1 MQYSQGCGSA
11 IGQRRWWRP
20 LTYRWSWKC
29 ISVGQAARG
38 QLNCENRISVSGI
51 VLNCWILQNHLSRVN
66 PKSKCTLET
75 WTQLKFTKVR
85 QKIDW
90 LMLKGSERIWK
101 QLCSGFP
108 FCVIFNF
115 VAQWIWRIL
124 LLPFSTS
131 LCLRILWETSLFCFY
146 PRIPRGR
153 FCQLPFSIQ
162 IIQLFM
168 WTLVHDMI
176 CAVLCAVGSGFWH
189 CLFWR
194 GYGCIGRTWIASA
207 TWGCGLNLCAWFSLP
222 RRVSLHIVCRNYLIW
237 LVVIPPRYFLDKTCE
252 AHDDRKG
259 YLDLLYI
266 YIRIYNIL
274 LYYLGTVLSCYS
286 ACSAHLPSNKCFFPY
301 SVSLSQELLA
311 WHIPKSLILASTKT
325 QPYYP
330 YFILPVHGFV
340 SVQAITK
347 YCELHKLGEHRK
359 PVFGNVW
366 KQLLA
371 SLAWHSL
378 TILANYL
385 PIFT

>member
-1 MQYSQGCGSA
+1 VDSGAWYDLCGS
-11 IGQRRWWRP
+11 
-20 LTYRWSWKC
+20 LCSWLWFLAL
-29 ISVGQAARG
+29 SFLAGLR
-38 QLNCENRISVSGI
+38 LH
-51 VLNCWILQNHLSRVN
+51 WQNLDCQCHMRL
-66 PKSKCTLET
+66 
-75 WTQLKFTKVR
+75 WTQPLCMVFP
-85 QKIDW
+85 
-90 LMLKGSERIWK
+90 SEK
-101 QLCSGFP
+101 GFP
-108 FCVIFNF
+108 
-115 VAQWIWRIL
+115 A
-124 LLPFSTS
+124 
-131 LCLRILWETSLFCFY
+131 
-146 PRIPRGR
+146 
-153 FCQLPFSIQ
+153 
-162 IIQLFM
+162 
-168 WTLVHDMI
+168 
-176 CAVLCAVGSGFWH
+176 H
-189 CLFWR
+189 CLSELFDLTCCDPAKIFFR
-194 GYGCIGRTWIASA
+194 QDM
-207 TWGCGLNLCAWFSLP
+207 WGSRWPQGIL
-222 RRVSLHIVCRNYLIW
+222 R
-237 LVVIPPRYFLDKTCE
+237 LVI
-252 AHDDRKG
+252 
-259 YLDLLYI
+259 YI

>member
-1 MQYSQGCGSA
+1 
-11 IGQRRWWRP
+11 
-20 LTYRWSWKC
+20 
-29 ISVGQAARG
+29 
-38 QLNCENRISVSGI
+38 
-51 VLNCWILQNHLSRVN
+51 
-66 PKSKCTLET
+66 
-75 WTQLKFTKVR
+75 
-85 QKIDW
+85 
-90 LMLKGSERIWK
+90 
-101 QLCSGFP
+101 
-108 FCVIFNF
+108 
-115 VAQWIWRIL
+115 
-124 LLPFSTS
+124 
-131 LCLRILWETSLFCFY
+131 
-146 PRIPRGR
+146 
-153 FCQLPFSIQ
+153 
-162 IIQLFM
+162 M

-194 GYGCIGRTWIASA
+194 GYSCIGRTWIASA
-207 TWGCGLNLCAWFSLP
+207 TWGCGLNLCAWFSLREGFP
-222 RRVSLHIVCRNYLIW
+222 CTLFVGIIW
-237 LVVIPPRYFLDKTCE
+237 S
-252 AHDDRKG
+252 
-259 YLDLLYI
+259 DLLWSRQDIFRQDMWGSRWPQGILVRLVIYI
-266 YIRIYNIL
+266 YIYIIRIYNIL

-301 SVSLSQELLA
+301 SVSLSQEPRGALLGTFQNH
-311 WHIPKSLILASTKT
+311 WYLHRQRHSHIII
-325 QPYYP
+325 YYP